1 MYGVDYEGNV
11 CGQDDFESRDHII
24 YPRTN
29 EDILVNYDKDISE
42 YRFYGVC
49 VEECPQ
55 SSDRVICN
63 YEYDLEGERSRLCP
77 LSFSTSR
84 YDLSISRNAKRTIN

>member
-11 CGQDDFESRDHII
+11 CGLDDFENRHLVV

-29 EDILVNYDKDISE
+29 EDVLVNFGKDVSE

-49 VEECPQ
+49 VDECPLAA
-55 SSDRVICN
+55 DRVICN
-63 YEYDLEGERSRLCP
+63 YDYDLEGELDALQCNAMPPGRNRSLIWNW
-77 LSFSTSR
+77 S
-84 YDLSISRNAKRTIN
+84 